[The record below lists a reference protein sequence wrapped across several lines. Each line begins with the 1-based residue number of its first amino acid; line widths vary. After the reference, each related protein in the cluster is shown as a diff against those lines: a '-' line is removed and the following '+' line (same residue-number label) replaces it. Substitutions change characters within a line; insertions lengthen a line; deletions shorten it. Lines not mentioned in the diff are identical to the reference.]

1 LSRGY
6 GKLQLQLLTILAEH
20 ERSASASHIDAFGNT
35 RPVGLDTPTLAQR
48 VHGREPTRGELVSI
62 RRALTA
68 LMHAGEVRLLMSY
81 WHRHY
86 WVRLARRERP
96 GRRAPEQA

>member
-48 VHGREPTRGELVSI
+48 VHGREPTRGELELLASSLLGQAGPA
-62 RRALTA
+62 RASGPTCSGAGLIPIA
-68 LMHAGEVRLLMSY
+68 LR
-81 WHRHY
+81 
-86 WVRLARRERP
+86 
-96 GRRAPEQA
+96 